1 MSGYLLFIHINE
13 WATTDSPD
21 AIPIS
26 QAYTLA
32 YLKQYGFTGRIL
44 GDYKNAPLQPAELKQ
59 VLQEHQPLALGF
71 SVYEENMHQARLWA
85 QYAKKIAPDL
95 TVILG
100 GPQTTFM
107 PDEALLQ
114 MQEADILCRAEGE
127 TVTLALA
134 RALTDGSSLKT
145 VPGISFVEHGRII
158 TTDPEPMVEDLDT
171 YPSPYLE
178 DLVDVKGKSRVILLS
193 SRGCTSPCT
202 FCYTTRA
209 SGRRVRF
216 HSLDRIIAEVQHLRT
231 QGISDFWF
239 ADPNF
244 AYSRDRLTSLLER
257 LIQEAPNIQ
266 FWCQT
271 RYNLITPELLE
282 LLKKAGAR
290 TIAFGLESADRDV
303 LHTIKKGLQ
312 PDRLSEVI
320 AMVQK
325 AGIEVEL
332 FTLFG
337 LPGET
342 MAQAAATLDYVK
354 SNKVAI
360 DGNSISQQLH
370 LFFGTPIT
378 DDPASHG
385 ITPLPMT
392 KPAYQSICR
401 DFATT
406 TMTAAEIHQLSLFW
420 RLNRQD
426 FSDNVQTRTN
436 LFEVAGFITANRAHL
451 QSRPEAELLLAEIY
465 LALEE
470 FDGARKCIE
479 RLEKQFPDHPEVRG
493 FLTSPW
499 AGFKSKRRTIAAP
512 GSRVIYDCKG
522 LADGRPIDATVGYY
536 QEAVLGDGRLLVDFD
551 QALAGMRTGQV
562 QQCEVRFPADYG
574 NRELAGRKITFQIYI
589 HLVQDRVEYANP
601 TEFLENP
608 PKNIY
613 RLHDLPGLRE
623 NNENLYY
630 MVLKDSV
637 LRDLTQDLTDMFKQ
651 IDLLLKLGFRERAE
665 AMQRMMPDDATLHAH
680 LGRILLANGL
690 AEESYQ
696 HLTAYGGQSNEVAI
710 NRAKALIKLER
721 FQEAEAIVM
730 EPKLAGEIQALDLRV
745 GLAALLMLPITHYLD
760 RMDDLL
766 ERQIAMMASK

>member
-1 MSGYLLFIHINE
+1 MSGYVLFIHINE

-26 QAYTLA
+26 QAYALA
-32 YLKQYGFTGRIL
+32 YIKQYGFSGRIL

-59 VLQEHQPLALGF
+59 VLQTHKPLALGF
-71 SVYEENMHQARLWA
+71 SVYEENMNRARLWA
-85 QYAKKIAPDL
+85 RYAKKIAPDI

-114 MQEADILCRAEGE
+114 MQEVDILCRGEGE
-127 TVTLALA
+127 TVMLALA
-134 RALTDGSSLKT
+134 RALEGEAPLRT
-145 VPGISFVEHGRII
+145 VPGISFVDHDQVI
-158 TTDPEPMVEDLDT
+158 TTAPEPMVEDLDN

-178 DLVDVKGKSRVILLS
+178 DIVDASNKPRVILLS

-202 FCYTTRA
+202 FCYTTKA

-216 HSLDRIIAEVQHLRT
+216 HSLERVIAEIQHLQT
-231 QGISDFWF
+231 KGITDFWF

-244 AYSRDRLTSLLER
+244 AYSRDRLTELLER
-257 LIQEAPNIQ
+257 LIAEAPNIQ

-271 RYNLITPELLE
+271 RYNLITPELLQ

-290 TIAFGLESADRDV
+290 TIAFGLESVDRDV

-320 AMVQK
+320 AMVQ
-325 AGIEVEL
+325 AVGIEVEL

-342 MAQAAATLDYVK
+342 KAQAVATLDYVK
-354 SNKVAI
+354 NNKVAI

-378 DDPASHG
+378 DDPAKHG
-385 ITPLPMT
+385 ITLLPMT

-401 DFATT
+401 DYATT
-406 TMTAAEIHQLSLFW
+406 AMTATEIHQLSLFW

-426 FSDNVQTRTN
+426 FSDNVRTHTN
-436 LFEVAGFITANRAHL
+436 LFEVAGFITANREHL
-451 QSRPEAELLLAEIY
+451 QSRPEAELLLAKIY

-470 FDGARKCIE
+470 FDAARQCIE
-479 RLEKQFPDHPEVRG
+479 RLAKKFTDHPEVRG

-499 AGFKSKRRTIAAP
+499 TGFKSKRRTIAAP
-512 GSRVIYDCKG
+512 GSRVFYDCKG
-522 LADGRPIDATVGYY
+522 LADGRPIAATVGYY
-536 QEAVLGDGRLLVDFD
+536 QEAVLGGGRLLADFE
-551 QALAGMRTGQV
+551 QALVGLRTGQV

-574 NRELAGRKITFQIYI
+574 NRELAGRRITFQIYI
-589 HLVQDRVEYANP
+589 HLVQDRVEYTSPA
-601 TEFLENP
+601 EFLENP

-613 RLHDLPGLRE
+613 RFHDLPGLRD
-623 NNENLYY
+623 NNESLYY
-630 MVLKDSV
+630 MVLKDAV
-637 LRDLTQDLTDMFKQ
+637 LRDLTQDLTEMIKL
-651 IDLLLKLGFRERAE
+651 IDLLLKLGFRERAT
-665 AMQRMMPDDATLHAH
+665 ALQQMMPDDPTLHAH

-690 AEESYQ
+690 AEEAYQ
-696 HLTAYGGQSNEVAI
+696 HLTSYGGLTNEVAI
-710 NRAKALIKLER
+710 NRAKALIKLKR
-721 FQEAEAIVM
+721 FQEAEAIAM
-730 EPKLAGEIQALDLRV
+730 EPNLANEIQALDLRV
-745 GLAALLMLPITHYLD
+745 GLAALLKLPVARYLD
-760 RMDDLL
+760 KMDDLL
-766 ERQIAMMASK
+766 ERQIALMDSA